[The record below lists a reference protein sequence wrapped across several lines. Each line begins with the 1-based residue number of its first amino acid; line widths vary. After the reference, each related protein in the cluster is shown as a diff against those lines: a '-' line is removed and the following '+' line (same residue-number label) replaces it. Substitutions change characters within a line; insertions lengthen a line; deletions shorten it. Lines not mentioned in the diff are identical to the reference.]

1 MHAVMNHLK
10 ETMINPVEEKSLMS
24 ISNGKTATD
33 KMKESLDKANSM
45 GKEPMQHFISCR
57 LITLE

>member
-1 MHAVMNHLK
+1 MRAVMNLLK

-33 KMKESLDKANSM
+33 KMKEFLDKANNM
-45 GKEPMQHFISCR
+45 GREPM
-57 LITLE
+57 